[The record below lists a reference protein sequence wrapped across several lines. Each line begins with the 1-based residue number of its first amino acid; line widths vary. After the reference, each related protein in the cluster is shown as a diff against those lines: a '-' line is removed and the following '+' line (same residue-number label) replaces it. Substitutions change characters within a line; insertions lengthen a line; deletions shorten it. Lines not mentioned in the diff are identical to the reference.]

1 MKAAF
6 IDPAGGGGSD
16 SMAGAI
22 GHLEYGKVI
31 IDAIREYKPSFSP
44 RYVVEELSGLLKRYG
59 IRRASGDRYS
69 GQWAVERF
77 RECGVRYEPC
87 SVAKSDLY
95 LELLPVLNAGEI
107 ELPDHPELIHQLCN
121 LERRTRSGGK
131 DKIDHLPG
139 GHDDLANV
147 VAGAAYVLLRRQGRE
162 LFFIGTKGLEPTPGE
177 RRQAPRN
184 ERDLFGESLELMKP
198 VS

>member
-16 SMAGAI
+16 SMTGAI

-31 IDAIREYKPSFSP
+31 IDTIREYKPPFSP

-87 SVAKSDLY
+87 SLSKSDLY
-95 LELLPVLNAGEI
+95 LELLPVLNTGEI

-131 DKIDHLPG
+131 DKIDHLPR

-147 VAGAAYVLLRRQGRE
+147 VAGVAYILLKRKSRNIFTISPRD
-162 LFFIGTKGLEPTPGE
+162 LEPTLEE
-177 RRQAPRN
+177 RQKARRSEQ
-184 ERDLFGESLELMKP
+184 DFFSESLELMKP
-198 VS
+198 IV